1 MMNLLRKLIWT
12 QTTHISN
19 LVKKT
24 DYGTKIGEIE
34 NKKHYR
40 DHGKYVATQEFNK
53 FSTDNFAARL
63 ARAKWLHKAHIA
75 DFMIEKDF
83 DDKLKNVEE
92 KLTLNK
98 IKDVLVQNESNKLLE
113 KVKLISTKGLTKDLT
128 NWYIV
133 LNDAKYFSLAES
145 KNQLIFPTLPK

>member
-1 MMNLLRKLIWT
+1 
-12 QTTHISN
+12 
-19 LVKKT
+19 
-24 DYGTKIGEIE
+24 
-34 NKKHYR
+34 
-40 DHGKYVATQEFNK
+40 
-53 FSTDNFAARL
+53 
-63 ARAKWLHKAHIA
+63 
-75 DFMIEKDF
+75 MIEKDF
-83 DDKLKNVEE
+83 DDKLKNAEE